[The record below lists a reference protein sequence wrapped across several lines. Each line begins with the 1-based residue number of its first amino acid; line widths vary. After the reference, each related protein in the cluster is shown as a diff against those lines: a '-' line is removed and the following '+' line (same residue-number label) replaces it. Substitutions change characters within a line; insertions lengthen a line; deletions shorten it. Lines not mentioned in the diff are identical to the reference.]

1 MWYTKEVSDVFK
13 ELKSSEQGLTNKEV
27 IKRQKKYG
35 LNTLPKSKK
44 NGLIKTFFMQFAS
57 PIIGILIFAIILSL
71 IIGEYIDA
79 IFITAVIT
87 INAILGTVQEYT
99 AEKGAEKLQD
109 MIKVRVKVKRN
120 GIQTE
125 VDASELVVGDIV
137 LFESGDKIPADIRI
151 IEASNFTVDESMLT
165 GESEARTKEVVILNE
180 ETELADRINMLYA
193 GTIAMSGRVVGVVVE
208 TGLSTE
214 IGKIADKVLNTEDAD
229 SPLVIR
235 IVKFSKQLSIT
246 FGIFALFLSLI
257 LYYKGYMIK
266 EIFFSVIALT
276 VSAIPEGLST
286 AMTIALSISSSRM
299 AKKNVIVK
307 KLSSVESLGSCTVIA
322 SDKTGTLTVNE
333 QTAKTIMLPWG
344 DSFYIKGAGYSPNEK
359 ITFTNEEN
367 KNNIKLI
374 SKIAKFGVLN
384 NEADLKFDNERW
396 ISSGDSID
404 IAFLTLGEK
413 LGINKKTLKDNQ
425 IIARIP
431 YESKQ
436 KYSAVY
442 FKDEFDGVNYF
453 TVKGSVEK
461 VLSFCKKSATKVG
474 TQKIDKEKILK
485 QNKEM
490 ALNGYRVI
498 AIAYGKK
505 DRLVSKPSYD
515 EKDLPDLT
523 FVGLVGFV
531 DPIKEDTIEAVEAC
545 KNAGIKIYMIT
556 GDHPLTA
563 YFIGK
568 KLNIISDFLEVTTGE
583 EINKKMALGD
593 NAFDEFIK
601 SVKICARTTP
611 MQKLAI
617 VESLKRQGEF
627 VAVTGDGVND
637 APALKSANIGV
648 AMGSGSDVA
657 KETGDMII
665 ADDNFSTIVTGVKE
679 GRKAYNNIRNV
690 IYLLLSTG
698 FSEIILYVLSI
709 ICNMPIPL
717 TAIQFL
723 WLNLITNGIQGDA
736 LAFEKN
742 DINIM
747 KEKVRNTKEGIFNKL
762 LLSEIIISAVTIAI
776 ITFSVYHYLYNIMGI
791 DVVLARTY
799 VMIIMVFMENI
810 HIFNCRS
817 EYTSLLKVRVKD
829 NLFVIITL
837 TIANIIQVLI
847 VRFEAVAKVF
857 ELTTMPT
864 AQAICLILYTIPL
877 LIIME
882 FFKLYINR
890 SKEKTS

>member
-359 ITFTNEEN
+359 
-367 KNNIKLI
+367 
-374 SKIAKFGVLN
+374 
-384 NEADLKFDNERW
+384 
-396 ISSGDSID
+396 
-404 IAFLTLGEK
+404 
-413 LGINKKTLKDNQ
+413 
-425 IIARIP
+425 
-431 YESKQ
+431 
-436 KYSAVY
+436 
-442 FKDEFDGVNYF
+442 
-453 TVKGSVEK
+453 
-461 VLSFCKKSATKVG
+461 
-474 TQKIDKEKILK
+474 
-485 QNKEM
+485 
-490 ALNGYRVI
+490 
-498 AIAYGKK
+498 
-505 DRLVSKPSYD
+505 
-515 EKDLPDLT
+515 
-523 FVGLVGFV
+523 
-531 DPIKEDTIEAVEAC
+531 
-545 KNAGIKIYMIT
+545 
-556 GDHPLTA
+556 
-563 YFIGK
+563 
-568 KLNIISDFLEVTTGE
+568 
-583 EINKKMALGD
+583 
-593 NAFDEFIK
+593 
-601 SVKICARTTP
+601 
-611 MQKLAI
+611 
-617 VESLKRQGEF
+617 
-627 VAVTGDGVND
+627 
-637 APALKSANIGV
+637 
-648 AMGSGSDVA
+648 
-657 KETGDMII
+657 
-665 ADDNFSTIVTGVKE
+665 
-679 GRKAYNNIRNV
+679 
-690 IYLLLSTG
+690 
-698 FSEIILYVLSI
+698 
-709 ICNMPIPL
+709 
-717 TAIQFL
+717 
-723 WLNLITNGIQGDA
+723 
-736 LAFEKN
+736 
-742 DINIM
+742 
-747 KEKVRNTKEGIFNKL
+747 
-762 LLSEIIISAVTIAI
+762 
-776 ITFSVYHYLYNIMGI
+776 
-791 DVVLARTY
+791 
-799 VMIIMVFMENI
+799 
-810 HIFNCRS
+810 
-817 EYTSLLKVRVKD
+817 
-829 NLFVIITL
+829 
-837 TIANIIQVLI
+837 
-847 VRFEAVAKVF
+847 
-857 ELTTMPT
+857 
-864 AQAICLILYTIPL
+864 
-877 LIIME
+877 
-882 FFKLYINR
+882 
-890 SKEKTS
+890 